1 MKKILV
7 VFLVMIAF
15 ASNAIAANP
24 NEYDAFSKLYNKS
37 NFKALVRYLEA
48 DKEQVNQLSN
58 IFSVSN
64 DKLKTALKT
73 QNEIEADNAVWYGLS
88 NARNILTTKQYN
100 KVMAVLYV
108 SISSKEQPLL
118 SEK

>member
-15 ASNAIAANP
+15 ASNAWAANP

-37 NFKALVRYLEA
+37 NFKTLVRYLDA
-48 DKEQVNQLSN
+48 NTEQENQLSN
-58 IFSVSN
+58 VFSVSN
-64 DKLKTALKT
+64 DQLKSALKT
-73 QNEIEADNAVWYGLS
+73 QNEIAADNAVWYGLI
-88 NARNILTTKQYN
+88 NARNILTNKQFN

-108 SISSKEQPLL
+108 SISSKDQPLL